1 MTMPDNETP
10 VDEGSYDF
18 IIVGAGS
25 AGCVLANRLSAD
37 PRNRVLLLEA
47 GGTDRYHWIHV
58 PIGYLYCMGN
68 PRTDWMMKTASES
81 GLNGRALNYPR
92 GKVLGGCSSIN
103 GMIYMRGQ
111 AADYDGW
118 RQAGNAGWGWDD
130 VLPYFLKSEDNYRG
144 KSALHGAGG
153 EWRVERQ
160 RLSWP
165 ILDAFRDAAE
175 ELGIRKTDDFNGGDN
190 EGSGY
195 FEVNQRG
202 GVRWNTTKAFL
213 RPAMKRRNLRVL
225 INAETER
232 LEFDGKAASGVR
244 FRLNGRVCVAHATR
258 EVVLSAG
265 AINSPKVLELSAIGR
280 PDLLAD
286 LGIPVHHALQGVGE
300 NLQDHL
306 QIRTVFKIEGARTLN
321 QLYHSLLSRAGMGLQ
336 YALSRSGPLS
346 MAPSQLGIFARSDPA
361 VATADLEYHV
371 QPLSTD
377 RLGEPLHS
385 YPAVTVSVCNL
396 RPESRGT
403 VHITTR
409 DAEAAA
415 EIRPNYLSTVG
426 DRLLAAKSIRHA
438 RSLMQANA
446 IAGFRP
452 EEMLPGSKYQSDD
465 ELIRCA
471 GDIATTIFHPVGTC
485 KMGNDPMAVVDP
497 SLRVHGL
504 GKLRVVDAS
513 IMPTIVSGN
522 TNSPVIMIAEKA
534 AEMMLA
540 TP

>member
-1 MTMPDNETP
+1 MSNASPI
-10 VDEGSYDF
+10 DEGAYDF

-37 PRNRVLLLEA
+37 PKNRVLLLEA
-47 GGTDRYHWIHV
+47 GGSDRYHWIHV

-68 PRTDWMMKTASES
+68 PRTDWMMKTAAEA
-81 GLNGRALNYPR
+81 GLNGRSLPYPR

-144 KSALHGAGG
+144 RSPLHGAGG

-175 ELGIRKTDDFNGGDN
+175 ELGIGKTDDFNGGDN

-213 RPAMKRRNLRVL
+213 RPVLKRSNLRVL
-225 INAETER
+225 TGAEVRR
-232 LEFDGKAASGVR
+232 LEFDGKRATAIRFERNGQLCKAA
-244 FRLNGRVCVAHATR
+244 AR
-258 EVVLSAG
+258 EIILAAG
-265 AINSPKVLELSAIGR
+265 AINSPKILELSGIGDSHLLKQAGIESFH
-280 PDLLAD
+280 DLR
-286 LGIPVHHALQGVGE
+286 GVGE

-306 QIRTVFKIEGARTLN
+306 QIRTVFRIEGAKTLN
-321 QLYHSLLSRAGMGLQ
+321 QLYHNLLSRAAMGLE
-336 YALSRSGPLS
+336 YALRRSGPLS
-346 MAPSQLGIFARSDPA
+346 MAPSQLGIFAKSDPA
-361 VATADLEYHV
+361 LLTPDLEYHV

-377 RLGEPLHS
+377 RLGEPLHR

-396 RPESRGT
+396 RPESRGS
-403 VHITTR
+403 VHVTGP
-409 DAEAAA
+409 DASRQP
-415 EIRPNYLSTVG
+415 EIRPNYLSTPG
-426 DRLLAAKSIRHA
+426 DRLLAARSIRHA
-438 RSLMQANA
+438 RNLMATQTLKKY
-446 IAGFRP
+446 RP
-452 EEMLPGSKYQSDD
+452 SEMLPGTQYQSDD
-465 ELIRCA
+465 ELIQRA

-485 KMGNDPMAVVDP
+485 RMGSDDRSVVDHA
-497 SLRVHGL
+497 LRVHGVA
-504 GKLRVVDAS
+504 GLRVVDAS
-513 IMPTIVSGN
+513 IMPSIVSGN

-534 AEMMLA
+534 ADLILRGVQ
-540 TP
+540 

>member
-1 MTMPDNETP
+1 MSGETQETA
-10 VDEGSYDF
+10 VDAGSYDF
-18 IIVGAGS
+18 IIIGAGS

-37 PRNRVLLLEA
+37 PKNRVLLLEA
-47 GGTDRYHWIHV
+47 GGSDRYHWVHV

-68 PRTDWMMKTASES
+68 PRTDWMMKTAQEP
-81 GLNGRALNYPR
+81 GLNGRSLPYPR

-118 RQAGNAGWGWDD
+118 RQAGNTGWGWDD

-144 KSALHGAGG
+144 SSAQHGSGG

-165 ILDAFRDAAE
+165 ILDAFRVAAE
-175 ELGIRKTDDFNGGDN
+175 ELGIPKTEDFNAGDN

-213 RPAMKRRNLRVL
+213 RPAMKQRNLRVL
-225 INAETER
+225 TGAEVEKLELDGRRAARIRYR
-232 LEFDGKAASGVR
+232 LRGTTYTAA
-244 FRLNGRVCVAHATR
+244 ADR
-258 EVVLSAG
+258 EIILSAG
-265 AINSPKVLELSAIGR
+265 AINSPKILELSGIGR
-280 PDLLAD
+280 SDVLQNS
-286 LGIPVHHALQGVGE
+286 GIQPLHELQGVGE

-306 QIRTVFKIEGARTLN
+306 QIRTVFRIEGAKTLN
-321 QLYHSLLSRAGMGLQ
+321 QLYHNLFSRAGMGLE
-336 YALSRSGPLS
+336 YAFRRSGPLS
-346 MAPSQLGIFARSDPA
+346 MAPSQLGIFAKSDPA
-361 VATADLEYHV
+361 VATPDLEYHV

-377 RLGEPLHS
+377 RLGEPLHR

-403 VHITTR
+403 VHINGS
-409 DAEAAA
+409 DSSVSPD
-415 EIRPNYLSTVG
+415 IKPNYLSTAG
-426 DRLLAAKSIRHA
+426 DRLLAARSIRHA
-438 RSLMQANA
+438 RNLMATRTLQKY
-446 IAGFRP
+446 RP
-452 EEMLPGSKYQSDD
+452 TEMLPGPQFQSDD
-465 ELIRCA
+465 ELIHRA

-485 KMGNDPMAVVDP
+485 KMGSDNLAVVDNA
-497 SLRVHGL
+497 LRVHGIA
-504 GKLRVVDAS
+504 GLRVVDAS
-513 IMPTIVSGN
+513 VMPNIVSGN

-534 AEMMLA
+534 ADLILA
-540 TP
+540 GR

>member
-1 MTMPDNETP
+1 VSNASPI
-10 VDEGSYDF
+10 DEGAYDF

-37 PRNRVLLLEA
+37 PKNRVLLLEA
-47 GGTDRYHWIHV
+47 GGSDRYHWIHV

-68 PRTDWMMKTASES
+68 PRTDWMMKTAAEA
-81 GLNGRALNYPR
+81 GLNGRSLPYPR

-144 KSALHGAGG
+144 RSPLHGAGG

-175 ELGIRKTDDFNGGDN
+175 ELGIGKTDDFNGGDN

-213 RPAMKRRNLRVL
+213 RPVLKRSNLRIL
-225 INAETER
+225 TGAEVQR
-232 LEFDGKAASGVR
+232 LEFDGKRATAIRFERNGQLCKAA
-244 FRLNGRVCVAHATR
+244 AR
-258 EVVLSAG
+258 EIILAAG
-265 AINSPKVLELSAIGR
+265 AINSPKILELSGIGDSHLLKQAGLESFH
-280 PDLLAD
+280 DLR
-286 LGIPVHHALQGVGE
+286 GVGE

-306 QIRTVFKIEGARTLN
+306 QIRTVFRIEGAKTLN
-321 QLYHSLLSRAGMGLQ
+321 QLYHNLLSRAAMGLE
-336 YALSRSGPLS
+336 YALRRSGPLS
-346 MAPSQLGIFARSDPA
+346 MAPSQLGIFAKSDPA
-361 VATADLEYHV
+361 LLTPDLEYHV

-377 RLGEPLHS
+377 RLGEPLHR

-396 RPESRGT
+396 RPESRGS
-403 VHITTR
+403 VHVTGP
-409 DAEAAA
+409 DASRQP
-415 EIRPNYLSTVG
+415 EIRPNYLSTPG
-426 DRLLAAKSIRHA
+426 DRLLAARSIRHA
-438 RSLMQANA
+438 RNLMATQTLKKY
-446 IAGFRP
+446 RP
-452 EEMLPGSKYQSDD
+452 SEMLPGTQYQSDD
-465 ELIRCA
+465 ELIQRA

-485 KMGNDPMAVVDP
+485 RMGSDDRSVVDHA
-497 SLRVHGL
+497 LRVHGVA
-504 GKLRVVDAS
+504 GLRVVDAS
-513 IMPTIVSGN
+513 IMPSIVSGN

-534 AEMMLA
+534 ADLILRGVQ
-540 TP
+540 

>member
-1 MTMPDNETP
+1 VSNASPI
-10 VDEGSYDF
+10 DEGAYDF

-37 PRNRVLLLEA
+37 PKNRVLLLEA
-47 GGTDRYHWIHV
+47 GGSDRYHWIHV

-68 PRTDWMMKTASES
+68 PRTDWMMKTAAEA
-81 GLNGRALNYPR
+81 GLNGRSLPYPR

-144 KSALHGAGG
+144 RSPLHGAGG

-175 ELGIRKTDDFNGGDN
+175 ELGIGKTDDFNGGDN

-213 RPAMKRRNLRVL
+213 RPVLKRSNLRVL
-225 INAETER
+225 TGAEVRR
-232 LEFDGKAASGVR
+232 LEFDGKRATAIRFERNGQLCKAA
-244 FRLNGRVCVAHATR
+244 AR
-258 EVVLSAG
+258 EIILAAG
-265 AINSPKVLELSAIGR
+265 AINSPKILELSGIGDSHLLKQAGIESFH
-280 PDLLAD
+280 DLR
-286 LGIPVHHALQGVGE
+286 GVGE

-306 QIRTVFKIEGARTLN
+306 QIRTVFRIEGAKTLN
-321 QLYHSLLSRAGMGLQ
+321 QLYHNLLSRAAMGLE
-336 YALSRSGPLS
+336 YALRRSGPLS
-346 MAPSQLGIFARSDPA
+346 MAPSQLGIFAKSDPA
-361 VATADLEYHV
+361 LLTPDLEYHV

-377 RLGEPLHS
+377 RLGEPLHR

-396 RPESRGT
+396 RPESRGS
-403 VHITTR
+403 VHVTGP
-409 DAEAAA
+409 DASRQP
-415 EIRPNYLSTVG
+415 EIRPNYLSTPG
-426 DRLLAAKSIRHA
+426 DRLLAARSIRHA
-438 RSLMQANA
+438 RNLMATQTLKKY
-446 IAGFRP
+446 RP
-452 EEMLPGSKYQSDD
+452 SEMLPGTQYQSDD
-465 ELIRCA
+465 ELIQRA

-485 KMGNDPMAVVDP
+485 RMGSDDRSVVDHA
-497 SLRVHGL
+497 LRVHGVA
-504 GKLRVVDAS
+504 GLRVVDAS
-513 IMPTIVSGN
+513 IMPSIVSGN

-534 AEMMLA
+534 ADLILRGVQ
-540 TP
+540 